1 MDQFTY
7 AERVTDWRGNNN
19 IAQSIFCQMA
29 LERHPIPKWIVIGAG
44 TGILLNTV
52 PLAIIG
58 IGVCF
63 IMMVYGAIMVYKMK
77 LDQLKAEQQLN
88 KN

>member
-1 MDQFTY
+1 MLTLKQRAAVEVAKVFGLAT
-7 AERVTDWRGNNN
+7 
-19 IAQSIFCQMA
+19 
-29 LERHPIPKWIVIGAG
+29 VIGAG